1 MTDEEVK
8 ALEARSRRNR
18 EARGQPIYPK
28 WQKEDAEAGTVAGGS
43 EPGSGAGGPEA
54 GTGKP
59 EKDTFHRLQAR
70 VAAYRA
76 QEALGEFKDE
86 YEVKRKKPPK
96 YRNTRTEVD
105 GLKFDS
111 KHEAQVYQGLMLRKE
126 AGEIRAVVRQPKF
139 DLPGGITYYADFAVV
154 YPDNRVEFW
163 DAKSEIT
170 KKNRV
175 YINKRKQVAQIWGI
189 EIVEV

>member
-8 ALEARSRRNR
+8 ALEARSRQNR

-28 WQKEDAEAGTVAGGS
+28 WQKEGE
-43 EPGSGAGGPEA
+43 PEA
-54 GTGKP
+54 GKP
-59 EKDTFHRLQAR
+59 EPEEKDTFHKLRAR

-175 YINKRKQVAQIWGI
+175 YINKKKQVAQIWGI

>member
-1 MTDEEVK
+1 MTDEEVR

-28 WQKEDAEAGTVAGGS
+28 WQT
-43 EPGSGAGGPEA
+43 GAGADPDVPEA
-54 GTGKP
+54 HKAPKVPEMRETKP
-59 EKDTFHRLQAR
+59 
-70 VAAYRA
+70 
-76 QEALGEFKDE
+76 
-86 YEVKRKKPPK
+86 KKLPK
-96 YRNTRTEVD
+96 YRNTRTEVG

-111 KHEAQVYQGLMLRKE
+111 KHEARVYQELMLRKE

-139 DLPGGITYYADFAVV
+139 DLPGGIAYYADFAVI

-175 YINKRKQVAQIWGI
+175 YINKKKQVAQIWGI

>member
-1 MTDEEVK
+1 MTDEEVR

-28 WQKEDAEAGTVAGGS
+28 WQTG
-43 EPGSGAGGPEA
+43 A
-54 GTGKP
+54 GTGPDVSEAHKAPKVSEMRETKP
-59 EKDTFHRLQAR
+59 
-70 VAAYRA
+70 
-76 QEALGEFKDE
+76 
-86 YEVKRKKPPK
+86 KKPPK
-96 YRNTRTEVD
+96 YRNTRTEVG

-111 KHEAQVYQGLMLRKE
+111 KHEARVYQELMLRKE

-139 DLPGGITYYADFAVV
+139 DLPGGITYYADFAVI

-175 YINKRKQVAQIWGI
+175 YINKKKQVAQIWGI

>member
-1 MTDEEVK
+1 MTDEEVR

-28 WQKEDAEAGTVAGGS
+28 WQEEGRT
-43 EPGSGAGGPEA
+43 GAGKAE
-54 GTGKP
+54 TE

-76 QEALGEFKDE
+76 EEALAGFTDE

-96 YRNTRTEVD
+96 YRNTRTEVG

-111 KHEAQVYQGLMLRKE
+111 KHEARVYQELMLRKE

-139 DLPGGITYYADFAVV
+139 DLPGGITYYADFAVI

-175 YINKRKQVAQIWGI
+175 YINKKKQVAQIWGI